1 MRTVFNREL
10 ESIHQNI
17 RLLGVQANQAI
28 SSAVHA
34 LVNRDAQAAR
44 EVKRRDLSSD
54 QLRYEVEQACVNVIA
69 TQQPV
74 ARDLRRLLAATLVA
88 VELERCGDYAKGVA
102 KATRRIE
109 RAHVM
114 AAPYNI
120 VEIEFY
126 ARGML
131 ERAVEAFLSTNVE
144 GAWEVIEDDAHVD
157 HLYKDLRLHVT
168 TNMMSNA
175 IYIEGG
181 LWILHAGHCLER
193 FADRAT
199 NIAGRV
205 LFVDNG
211 DFRGELERHSAFRA
225 NRN

>member
-1 MRTVFNREL
+1 L

-17 RLLGVQANQAI
+17 RLLGAQANQAI
-28 SSAVHA
+28 SSAVYA

-44 EVKRRDLSSD
+44 EVKRRDRSSD
-54 QLRYEVEQACVNVIA
+54 QLRYEVEQACVNMIA

-74 ARDLRRLLAATLVA
+74 ARDLRTLLAATLVA

-109 RAHVM
+109 RAHAMV
-114 AAPYNI
+114 APYNI
-120 VEIEFY
+120 AEIELY

-131 ERAVEAFLSTNVE
+131 ERAVDAFLSTNVE

-157 HLYKDLRLHVT
+157 RLYEDLRLHVT
-168 TNMMSNA
+168 TDMMSNA

-181 LWILHAGHCLER
+181 LWVLHAGHCLER

-205 LFVDNG
+205 IFVDNG
-211 DFRGELERHSAFRA
+211 DFRGELERHCEYRA
-225 NRN
+225 NRNCEPCS